1 MPLGY
6 LAALI
11 TTMPKWITMMI
22 AQNGIELNAPAD
34 SKYENP
40 IFNSRCPSA
49 ANTEEHHRRATVYSV
64 EIQVDSKVVSEAERY
79 VSRGRTL

>member
-11 TTMPKWITMMI
+11 AAMPKWTTMMI
-22 AQNGIELNAPAD
+22 AQDEIELNPPSD

-49 ANTEEHHRRATVYSV
+49 ANTEEHHRRATAYSV
-64 EIQVDSKVVSEAERY
+64 EIQVASKVVSEAERY
-79 VSRGRTL
+79 VSR